1 LSTTFGELTANS
13 SSFVGK
19 TVSRRVQ
26 PSLFDYMVVAIN
38 PALIMV
44 LIGSLIYFLL
54 ELAYQG
60 HYPARLHYCLTLFI
74 FAAVLVARI
83 SMEEGWEHAA
93 PFGVALA
100 VVVALA
106 LNRFVDYRGSE
117 IAAVGWII
125 NYSMMGITWWCAQ
138 RLTWDCTLVDDS
150 QDASG
155 EGLLQTVGLDR
166 GGQAEKETAT
176 EEKPEGT
183 NKKKKPTVDD
193 PKKSQAAFEDDDLG
207 WATKKRN
214 SDDGKSW
221 WQRFL
226 ERRRRPHAPGV
237 WVVYFSLA
245 ALPLFGIGQV
255 LIPAENTG
263 SRRYAFL
270 LLCIYVACGL
280 GLLLTTSFL
289 GLRRYLRQRRLE
301 MPLAMAGMWLVMG
314 CVLIVSLLIFAALI
328 PRPNAEYSISE
339 LPISFG
345 SSDRDSSKV
354 AVGKEGTKDDQAESG
369 SGKEGRPQDA
379 KDSQPDKSKG
389 SGEDSSRKSSE
400 ESKSGDAKDA
410 KSKSKATSKD
420 GKSKSQKEGDKND
433 QSQGDQKQSDQS
445 QSGQNEQQQAAK
457 EQNPQQNDSPPPESQ
472 PESPSMPEM
481 SPGMETLIDAIK
493 WIFYGVVALVALWW
507 AWTHR
512 EQVWAFLV
520 ALLTGWWNL
529 WGLFGGRQKS
539 GEEAKAA
546 AVPKK
551 SFREFSDPFMSG
563 LAARSSAEELV
574 RYSFEALE
582 AWASDNGLP
591 RGDDQTAYEFARLL
605 GSRAPQIAGPAKM
618 LAELYSRAAYS
629 PASLPENTAAQLQ
642 PLWQA
647 FYARPVAA

>member
-1 LSTTFGELTANS
+1 
-13 SSFVGK
+13 
-19 TVSRRVQ
+19 
-26 PSLFDYMVVAIN
+26 MVVAIN

-106 LNRFVDYRGSE
+106 LNKFVDYKGSDL
-117 IAAVGWII
+117 AQVGWII

-166 GGQAEKETAT
+166 GEKEEKEDDSA
-176 EEKPEGT
+176 EQKQKPDKKRKPEADDS
-183 NKKKKPTVDD
+183 KKAQSSP
-193 PKKSQAAFEDDDLG
+193 EDDDLG
-207 WATKKRN
+207 WATRKRK

-255 LIPAENTG
+255 LIPAEKTA
-263 SRRYAFL
+263 SRQYAFL
-270 LLCIYVACGL
+270 LLCVYVACGL
-280 GLLLTTSFL
+280 GLLMTTSFL

-301 MPLAMAGMWLVMG
+301 MPLAMAGVWLVMG
-314 CVLIVSLLIFAALI
+314 SVLIVGLLIFAALI

-345 SSDRDSSKV
+345 SQERDSSKV
-354 AVGKEGTKDDQAESG
+354 SVGKEGTKDDQAESG
-369 SGKEGRPQDA
+369 SGKEGRPQDS
-379 KDSQPDKSKG
+379 KDGQPDKSKG
-389 SGEDSSRKSSE
+389 SGEDDSRKSSE
-400 ESKSGDAKDA
+400 KSKSGDAKDA
-410 KSKSKATSKD
+410 QSKSNATSKD
-420 GKSKSQKEGDKND
+420 GKAKSQKGEKKQNDQNQDGQKSEPQQGQQDQNGQKND
-433 QSQGDQKQSDQS
+433 QQAKDQNAQQNQG
-445 QSGQNEQQQAAK
+445 NQQ
-457 EQNPQQNDSPPPESQ
+457 QQNDNPPPEPQ
-472 PESPSMPEM
+472 TESPSMPDM
-481 SPGMETLIDAIK
+481 SPGMQTLIDAIK
-493 WIFYGVVALVALWW
+493 WIFYGAISLVALWW

-512 EQVWAFLV
+512 EQVLAFLV

-529 WGLFGGRQKS
+529 WGLFGGRQKT
-539 GEEAKAA
+539 GEGAKAA
-546 AVPKK
+546 AAPRK

-563 LAARSSAEELV
+563 LAARASAEELV
-574 RYSFEALE
+574 RYSFEAME

-591 RGDDQTAYEFARLL
+591 RGDDQTAYEFARTL
-605 GSRAPQIAGPAKM
+605 GSRAPQIAGPAKT
-618 LAELYSRAAYS
+618 LADLYSRAAYS

-647 FYARPVAA
+647 FYAQPVAA